1 MNTKRR
7 RWVKRLLKRILCTK
21 ILCSNDAKRW
31 LADKVVFDKVYEK
44 YLKGRL
50 LSRPTWGAEPRWG
63 RGFTYRKRF
72 SV

>member
-1 MNTKRR
+1 MNIKRR
-7 RWVKRLLKRILCTK
+7 RWFKRLLRGFLRTR
-21 ILCSNDAKRW
+21 DADRLQAGRVIIDTVW
-31 LADKVVFDKVYEK
+31 VK